1 MKKCTIKGIN
11 VQDFRLLAKEG
22 NWYAVSKGTDSER
35 GIRMEALFEFLF
47 VIPEIFADC
56 VLGAIF
62 WIKRKSEDGREIP
75 LEQYGALYAI
85 VGRMAKMPP
94 VQKRK
99 LKLFNLITFLVIGGG
114 IVGIAILTAN
124 LMELYSG
131 WFLILGIAVQVILT
145 VVGYQWWKK
154 MALRMTAQVQ

>member
-1 MKKCTIKGIN
+1 MLLVKG
-11 VQDFRLLAKEG
+11 R
-22 NWYAVSKGTDSER
+22 TSER
-35 GIRMEALFEFLF
+35 GMCIEALFEFLF

-62 WIKRKSEDGREIP
+62 GIKTKSDDGQEVP

-85 VGRMAKMPP
+85 VGRMAKMQPE
-94 VQKRK
+94 QKRK

-154 MALRMTAQVQ
+154 IALRMTAQVQ

>member
-1 MKKCTIKGIN
+1 MLLVKG
-11 VQDFRLLAKEG
+11 R
-22 NWYAVSKGTDSER
+22 TSER
-35 GIRMEALFEFLF
+35 GMRMEALFEFLF

-62 WIKRKSEDGREIP
+62 GIKTESDAGREVP

-85 VGRMAKMPP
+85 VGRMAKMQPEP
-94 VQKRK
+94 KRK

-154 MALRMTAQVQ
+154 IALRMTAQVQ

>member
-1 MKKCTIKGIN
+1 MGIGMLLVKG
-11 VQDFRLLAKEG
+11 R
-22 NWYAVSKGTDSER
+22 TSER
-35 GIRMEALFEFLF
+35 GMRMEALFEFLF

-62 WIKRKSEDGREIP
+62 GIKTKSDDGREVP

-85 VGRMAKMPP
+85 VGRMAKMQPE
-94 VQKRK
+94 QKRK

-124 LMELYSG
+124 LMETYSG
-131 WFLILGIAVQVILT
+131 WLWLPGIVIQVIIT

-154 MALRMTAQVQ
+154 MALRMSAQV

>member
-1 MKKCTIKGIN
+1 M
-11 VQDFRLLAKEG
+11 QDFRLLAKVG

-35 GIRMEALFEFLF
+35 GMRMEALFEFLF

-62 WIKRKSEDGREIP
+62 GIKTKSDDGRGIP

-94 VQKRK
+94 EQKRK
-99 LKLFNLITFLVIGGG
+99 LKLFNLITFLLIGGG

-124 LMELYSG
+124 LMETYSG
-131 WFLILGIAVQVILT
+131 WLCLPGIVIQVIIT

-154 MALRMTAQVQ
+154 MALRMTAQV